1 DAAMNRETIIGWL
14 VWGGLTGLAVTV
26 VVALLALVIGALPIL
41 VAVFPLTVSAV
52 AIFLGV
58 GWWRARARR
67 RR

>member
-1 DAAMNRETIIGWL
+1 MNRETIIGWL